1 VHDYLNLD
9 MGVVLDLVHPRR
21 HHFIRDFL
29 MEDVKLD

>member
-1 VHDYLNLD
+1 
-9 MGVVLDLVHPRR
+9 VVLDLVHPRR